1 MAMNPEWCQPISKWK
16 EYFNS
21 WITEAKPQDLMEVSI
36 FFDFRCLYGDVR
48 FTREL
53 REDIA
58 MKVANRDAFFYQ
70 LAQNALLFRLPLDF
84 FGNIAVES
92 SGDNPDTF
100 NIKNVIAL
108 VVGYARIY
116 AINFALDDTNTL
128 QRLDLLRD
136 KDFIGKDTHE
146 EISEAYNYLM
156 QVRFKHQVTM
166 MNKGLK
172 PDNHIRLEEL
182 NYMEKSVL
190 KKIFSQVGNLQKQ
203 LSAIGK
209 VEIFF

>member
-1 MAMNPEWCQPISKWK
+1 MFLLGLFVVDDFSIEEVGEPPARFAFISLGSEGREEQTLATDQDNAIIFEDVAEKERDKVSSYFLEFSEKVCTWLDQAGYDFCKGNVMAMNPEWCQPISKWK

-100 NIKNVIAL
+100 NIKHATP
-108 VVGYARIY
+108 R
-116 AINFALDDTNTL
+116 
-128 QRLDLLRD
+128 
-136 KDFIGKDTHE
+136 
-146 EISEAYNYLM
+146 
-156 QVRFKHQVTM
+156 
-166 MNKGLK
+166 
-172 PDNHIRLEEL
+172 
-182 NYMEKSVL
+182 
-190 KKIFSQVGNLQKQ
+190 
-203 LSAIGK
+203 
-209 VEIFF
+209 